1 VIWLL
6 HLFFSALEEIY
17 FPQIESN
24 SPWRM
29 VFSTILHTNFP
40 GFSSCKATF
49 TMSQHSLPGEQ
60 VFPGEIVAR
69 CDLSKTS
76 SAQPII
82 PLAVPM
88 SGQFRRFL
96 WFPGMKFRK
105 VNELIWIIRH
115 KNWCP
120 GKLETGR
127 CIQPFQA
134 EVIIPAPGIP
144 AETRCSMPWASYNSP
159 TRA

>member
-1 VIWLL
+1 LL

-24 SPWRM
+24 SPPEGWF
-29 VFSTILHTNFP
+29 FSTILHTNFP
-40 GFSSCKATF
+40 GFSCCKATF
-49 TMSQHSLPGEQ
+49 TMSQHSLPEEQ

-76 SAQPII
+76 SAHTI

-88 SGQFRRFL
+88 SGQFLRFL

-115 KNWCP
+115 KN
-120 GKLETGR
+120 
-127 CIQPFQA
+127 
-134 EVIIPAPGIP
+134 
-144 AETRCSMPWASYNSP
+144 
-159 TRA
+159 